1 MYDSTQ
7 PIHTPFGVSVFGSAL
22 LRVDPD
28 TASLQFSVLRTENQP
43 KAAFASA
50 RKATN
55 AVRHFLSKAGI
66 TDVGASR
73 VTLSQEFKY
82 SGGEQ
87 RFIGYAAKVKFHI
100 ILTELDRVEE
110 ILIGVVDAG
119 ANEVSSVSFESRKL
133 KELRALARS
142 KAVEAAREKA
152 QVYCE
157 VAGVQLGAVVH
168 IEDINPDILTGRNEG
183 HVTRQVEPD
192 DSGELTAFDPG
203 AITVAGAVRVGY
215 SFNSDAVT

>member
-1 MYDSTQ
+1 MYDTQ
-7 PIHTPFGVSVFGSAL
+7 PIQTPFGVSVFGSAL
-22 LRVDPD
+22 LKVTPD
-28 TASLQFSVLRTENQP
+28 IASLEFSVLRTENQP

-50 RKATN
+50 RKGTN
-55 AVRHFLSKAGI
+55 AVRNFLDKARI

-82 SGGEQ
+82 SNGEQ
-87 RFIGYAAKVKFHI
+87 RFIGYAAKVKFHVV
-100 ILTELDRVEE
+100 LSELDRLEE

-119 ANEVSSVSFESRKL
+119 ANEVKSVSFESRKL
-133 KELRALARS
+133 KEIRALARS
-142 KAVEAAREKA
+142 RAVEAAREKA

-157 VAGVQLGAVVH
+157 AAGMQLGTVIH

-183 HVTRQVEPD
+183 HVSTKVEPD
-192 DSGELTAFDPG
+192 DSGDIRAFDPG

-215 SFNSDAVT
+215 SFNPDAVT